1 MGHGAREEE
10 GEEVKDTSFSSTQR
24 KGRRVKWGQNIKRRR
39 TFLLRQEREWWEA
52 HSVSLRRCLGIDVFT
67 FSVISSTQFDSQD
80 VMVPWHLQSKYR
92 GQLAPPPPPRP
103 PSGAK
108 ENKMRKKRKKED
120 KRGCANVESGSTK
133 PDDALK
139 AQSDL
144 VEEGFLELSSI
155 TLSDEGESSLQLKT
169 ERPQGCHRSGQ
180 LSGPAFDS
188 DQALIEQDQTE
199 CTLRSTTNQGVHYKA
214 THTGS
219 SDGRD
224 LVTDTGTHGGGVQNT
239 DCTGS
244 TKTDTD
250 TALRS
255 SALVEQ
261 GYQTFQRYYHVFR
274 KGELSRLFS
283 GLEGVGVL
291 EEFYDHENWCV
302 LTKKKH

>member
-10 GEEVKDTSFSSTQR
+10 GEEVKETSFSSTQR

-80 VMVPWHLQSKYR
+80 VMVPWHLQPKYR

-133 PDDALK
+133 PDDTLK

-144 VEEGFLELSSI
+144 VEEGFLELLSM
-155 TLSDEGESSLQLKT
+155 TLSDGGESSLQLKT
-169 ERPQGCHRSGQ
+169 ERLQGCHRAGQ

-199 CTLRSTTNQGVHYKA
+199 CT
-214 THTGS
+214 
-219 SDGRD
+219 
-224 LVTDTGTHGGGVQNT
+224 DTGTHGSGVPNT

-261 GYQTFQRYYHVFR
+261 GYQTFQRYYHIFR

-283 GLEGVGVL
+283 GLEGVEVL
-291 EEFYDHENWCV
+291 DEFYDHENWCV